1 MKDLKHSVG
10 SMKDIKK
17 HYKSNGLLEV
27 IYLMAKVFFKV
38 HLCSTTCIGIFFQ
51 IKKETDFVYRQIF
64 CGFCSAESN
73 LGPSLVMSLKDVR

>member
-38 HLCSTTCIGIFFQ
+38 HLCSTTCIGNFFQ
-51 IKKETDFVYRQIF
+51 KKKKRNEFCTQTDFLWI
-64 CGFCSAESN
+64 
-73 LGPSLVMSLKDVR
+73 L

>member
-51 IKKETDFVYRQIF
+51 IKKKKRILYTDRFSVDFVVLSRI
-64 CGFCSAESN
+64 
-73 LGPSLVMSLKDVR
+73 

>member
-38 HLCSTTCIGIFFQ
+38 HLCSTTCIGNFF
-51 IKKETDFVYRQIF
+51 KK
-64 CGFCSAESN
+64 
-73 LGPSLVMSLKDVR
+73 